1 MREDMDY
8 GMFTDIGNALIHGIV
23 AGAKYKNLTWPHVY
37 TMLET
42 VSQIEGFGEATD
54 TEVRECVYSALEFK
68 TAFYC

>member
-8 GMFTDIGNALIHGIV
+8 GMFTDTGNALIHGIV
-23 AGAKYKNLTWPHVY
+23 AGARCKGLRWPEVLE
-37 TMLET
+37 MLDT
-42 VSQIEGFGEATD
+42 VSRIDGYGEATD